1 MGIPNH
7 LVSYFKLVQQRP
19 DLFDNS
25 DGKLE
30 ILLNP
35 TDILDVEKTV
45 VQTLIE
51 RGVAQAGATAGF
63 VLDDPWFF
71 VLRDAIEFPDGSRR
85 LHARVVNKNNHGSAV
100 LPLLHGRIILIR
112 HFRHATRQWMLE
124 IPRGAIEFGQ
134 TPEGTAHTEIKEEIG
149 AEIKELVPLGFVY
162 GSTNLYR
169 AGAHLF
175 LAHVGSIGS
184 PQLAE
189 GITAIEQLT
198 TQEFENLIR
207 KGAVL
212 DAITVAA
219 FTHARL
225 RGLI

>member
-1 MGIPNH
+1 MGIPDR
-7 LVSYFKLVQQRP
+7 LVRYFELAQQRP

-25 DGKLE
+25 GGRLK

-35 TDILDVEKTV
+35 IDILSVEKAV
-45 VQTLIE
+45 AQMLIE
-51 RGVAQAGATAGF
+51 RGLPQGGATAGF

-85 LHARVVNKNNHGSAV
+85 LHASVVNKNNHGSAV
-100 LPLLHGRIILIR
+100 LPLLSGQVILIR
-112 HFRHATRQWMLE
+112 HFHHATRQWMFE
-124 IPRGAIEFGQ
+124 IPRGAIESGQ

-149 AEIKELVPLGFVY
+149 SDIKELLPLGFVH
-162 GSTNLYR
+162 GSTNLYSG
-169 AGAHLF
+169 GAHLF
-175 LAHVGSIGS
+175 VAQLDSIGS

-189 GITAIEQLT
+189 GIAAVVQLT
-198 TQEFENLIR
+198 IQEFENWIR
-207 KGAVL
+207 KGRVL
-212 DAITVAA
+212 DAITIAA

>member
-1 MGIPNH
+1 MEIPNH
-7 LVSYFKLVQQRP
+7 LLSYFELVKQRP

-25 DGKLE
+25 GGRLK

-35 TDILDVEKTV
+35 VDIVSVEKAV
-45 VQTLIE
+45 ARLLME
-51 RGVAQAGATAGF
+51 RGLSRSGGTAGC

-100 LPLLHGRIILIR
+100 LPLLNGQVVLVR

-124 IPRGAIEFGQ
+124 IPRGAIESGQ
-134 TPEGTAHTEIKEEIG
+134 TPEGTAHREIKEEIG
-149 AEIKELVPLGFVY
+149 GEIKELLPLGFVH
-162 GSTNLYR
+162 GATNLYNG
-169 AGAHLF
+169 GAHLF
-175 LAHVGSIGS
+175 CARLSAIGS
-184 PQLAE
+184 PQLGE

-198 TQEFENLIR
+198 AQEFENLIR
-207 KGAVL
+207 NGEVL
-212 DAITVAA
+212 DAVTVAV